1 MCASYLWHLKNMV
14 NLQNLNICFPEILA
28 FGVLPRT
35 LSNEFAVS
43 YVTYLPYEAIS
54 NLTM

>member
-14 NLQNLNICFPEILA
+14 KLQNLNICFPEILA

-43 YVTYLPYEAIS
+43 YVTYFPYEAIS